1 MKTFDFPL
9 STAVPAAALV
19 ALLTA
24 CTPATSEKE
33 QTPPP
38 PVASPSQASAV
49 PAPAALP
56 LQQTVWGWQ
65 YTRQS
70 GAQLASVTPA
80 RYTLTF
86 LEEGRLAVTA
96 DCNRGGT
103 AYRIQDNQMTFEL
116 IAMTKMLCTAD
127 SLDRDFLDGLHAVE
141 RYRIDDK
148 TLTLQLRQG
157 GEMVFVPVQP

>member
-1 MKTFDFPL
+1 MKSFPL
-9 STAVPAAALV
+9 LSVVFAAALA

-24 CTPATSEKE
+24 CTPATTEPAPSSS
-33 QTPPP
+33 QTGVTADAA
-38 PVASPSQASAV
+38 PVTNTAIPV
-49 PAPAALP
+49 PAALP
-56 LQQTVWGWQ
+56 LQQTVWAWQ

-70 GAQLASVTPA
+70 GAQLTSATPT

-86 LEEGRLAVTA
+86 REENRLAVVA

-103 AYRIQDNQMTFEL
+103 VYRIQGDLLTFEP
-116 IAMTKMLCTAD
+116 IALTKMMCPAD
-127 SLDRDFLDGLHAVE
+127 SQDRDFLDGLHAVE

-157 GEMVFVPVQP
+157 GEMVFAP